1 MANKSNKQLIEQ
13 IQHKLQAVVPG
24 YDSCRPAVIDLRS
37 LNLKIT
43 SHNDDGTTEECTI
56 ETCLMMGYIT
66 VTNAKGERGWSEH
79 ESLTE
84 KELKTIIAAI
94 DLLKLQEPD
103 EHLYGK
109 YIRAYN
115 PWWLI
120 GDDCNK
126 ILTDIID
133 ESYED
138 YIFKIKHDKHHD

>member
-1 MANKSNKQLIEQ
+1 MATKSNKKLIEQ
-13 IQHKLQAVVPG
+13 IQNKLQAVVPG

-43 SHNDDGTTEECTI
+43 SHNGDGTTEECTI
-56 ETCLMMGYIT
+56 ETCMMIGYIT
-66 VTNAKGERGWSEH
+66 VTNAQGERGWSVH

-109 YIRAYN
+109 FIRAYN

-120 GDDCNK
+120 GDDRNK

-138 YIFKIKHDKHHD
+138 YIYEIKHDKHHD